1 MLSLMLVQKGTYI
14 NICKFENIWRL
25 YIYYIILYG
34 TSIIEYMYYI
44 YISLLCWLL
53 LEQVAMSIPS
63 AEILVSNMISQQNEP
78 GLFGDMADS

>member
-1 MLSLMLVQKGTYI
+1 MLSLMLVQKGIYI
-14 NICKFENIWRL
+14 NICKFANIWRL

-34 TSIIEYMYYI
+34 TSIYNRIYVLYI

-63 AEILVSNMISQQNEP
+63 PEILVSNMIFQ
-78 GLFGDMADS
+78 